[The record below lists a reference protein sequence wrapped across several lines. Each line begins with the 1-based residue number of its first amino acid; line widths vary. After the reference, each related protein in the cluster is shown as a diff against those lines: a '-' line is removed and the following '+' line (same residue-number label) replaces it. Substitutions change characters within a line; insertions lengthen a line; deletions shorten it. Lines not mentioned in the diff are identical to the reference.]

1 MAHVSV
7 ETALLKERLPAR
19 DLIESHVRAALEEDV
34 GSGDITASLLPPE
47 QQAQAEVITR
57 EAAVLSGCAWFETV
71 FRLLDADVRID
82 WRAADGDSVE
92 SGQVLCRCSGRLRS
106 LLTGERTA
114 LNYLQTLSG
123 TATRARRY
131 AEAVADLPVRLLDTR
146 KTLPGLRREQKYAVA
161 CGGCHNHRIGLF
173 DAILIKENHI
183 LAAGSITAAVSAAR
197 ALEAGLPVEVE
208 VESLNELDQA
218 LAAGVERVLLDNF
231 PLDALRTAV
240 FVNAGR
246 ARLEASGGITLEGV
260 RAVAE
265 TGVDD
270 ISIGDLTKDVD
281 AIDLSMRLRL
291 MGDAQV

>member
-7 ETALLKERLPAR
+7 ETALLKERLPAQ
-19 DLIESHVRAALEEDV
+19 DLIESHVRAALGEDV

-82 WRAADGDSVE
+82 WRAADGDRVE
-92 SGQVLCRCSGRLRS
+92 PGQVLCRCSGRLRS

-183 LAAGSITAAVSAAR
+183 LAAGSIAAAVSAAR
-197 ALEAGLPVEVE
+197 ALGGGLAGRGRGGITER
-208 VESLNELDQA
+208 
-218 LAAGVERVLLDNF
+218 AG
-231 PLDALRTAV
+231 AGAGGG
-240 FVNAGR
+240 GR
-246 ARLEASGGITLEGV
+246 ARSAGQFPARRVTQRGLGQRWPGAAGGV
-260 RAVAE
+260 RRYYPGRPACSRRDRCRRHLHRRPDQ
-265 TGVDD
+265 GR
-270 ISIGDLTKDVD
+270 GCH
-281 AIDLSMRLRL
+281 
-291 MGDAQV
+291 

>member
-7 ETALLKERLPAR
+7 ETALLNARLPAQ
-19 DLIESHVRAALEEDV
+19 DVIESHVRAALVEDV
-34 GSGDITASLLPPE
+34 GSGDITAALLPPE
-47 QQAQAEVITR
+47 QQAQADVITR

-71 FRLLDADVRID
+71 FRLLDADVCID
-82 WRAADGDSVE
+82 WRTADGARVE
-92 SGQVLCRCSGRLRS
+92 AGQVLCRCSGRLRS

-123 TATRARRY
+123 TATRAHRY

-173 DAILIKENHI
+173 DAVLIKENHI
-183 LAAGSITAAVSAAR
+183 LAAGSIAAAVDAAR

-208 VESLNELDQA
+208 VESLNELEQA

-231 PLDALRTAV
+231 PLDALRRAV
-240 FVNAGR
+240 LVNAGR

-281 AIDLSMRLRL
+281 AIDLSMRLFL
-291 MGDAQV
+291 TESASV